1 MTRMNMKE
9 HVLQGDVEMANEL
22 DLCARYSLLRATKAI
37 KKYDYQEANHWV
49 AEYKRCS
56 HELEE
61 LMEKKLNAEKEK
73 RQLDQLVKTLQ
84 AKGVNIQIIRGIK
97 NA

>member
-1 MTRMNMKE
+1 MNIKE
-9 HVLQGDVEMANEL
+9 HVLKKDVEMANEL
-22 DLCARYSLLRATKAI
+22 DLCARYSLLRASRAI
-37 KKYDYQEANHWV
+37 KKSDYQEANHWIN
-49 AEYKRCS
+49 EYIKCS
-56 HELEE
+56 QELEE
-61 LMEKKLNAEKEK
+61 LMDRKLNVEREQ